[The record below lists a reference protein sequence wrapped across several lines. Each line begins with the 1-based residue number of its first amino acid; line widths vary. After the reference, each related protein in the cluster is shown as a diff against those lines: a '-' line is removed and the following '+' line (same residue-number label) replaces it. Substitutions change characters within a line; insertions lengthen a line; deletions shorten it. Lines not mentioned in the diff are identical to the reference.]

1 MAEEM
6 VTMKW
11 AIEYADQNYK
21 EGKLAGIKE
30 VVEIVNNHSIQ
41 VELWTRIHTAIL
53 TDEWQTKL
61 KEWGIKP

>member
-1 MAEEM
+1 MTEEM

-30 VVEIVNNHSIQ
+30 VVKIVNEHSIQ
-41 VELWTRIHTAIL
+41 VELWTRIYTAIL
-53 TDEWQTKL
+53 TDEWQYKL
-61 KEWGIKP
+61 NEWGVLK